1 MKKLSLKVAVV
12 VAFVAVAGY
21 GVYSSQKS
29 NTTMSELALANVEA
43 LASGEGTSSDCSYYC
58 IQDNSCTCIISFG
71 SGIDGITCY
80 GYRGK

>member
-29 NTTMSELALANVEA
+29 DKTMSELTLENLEA
-43 LASGEGTSSDCSYYC
+43 LADNESGGGGTYDCCNTCEGAFCGWFTPADGSKEYEVYY
-58 IQDNSCTCIISFG
+58 
-71 SGIDGITCY
+71 
-80 GYRGK
+80 R

>member
-43 LASGEGTSSDCSYYC
+43 LADNENPMCPNGCVSS
-58 IQDNSCTCIISFG
+58 G
-71 SGIDGITCY
+71 SGCLCNTWYPTYREY
-80 GYRGK
+80 GN

>member
-43 LASGEGTSSDCSYYC
+43 LAGSEGATPCGGPKTYGTCQSTNTVNCKDLSGC
-58 IQDNSCTCIISFG
+58 Q
-71 SGIDGITCY
+71 
-80 GYRGK
+80 